1 MTRNHSQTAWRLT
14 TELPSCKVISQGHL
28 TDKGG
33 TKFATQQQRQN
44 LEGVIL
50 G

>member
-14 TELPSCKVISQGHL
+14 TELGKVISQGHL

-33 TKFATQQQRQN
+33 TKFTTQQQRQN